1 MFTCCG
7 CITVLAVAALKYL
20 LPVTGAAA
28 ADDAYK
34 IKAYNPDAASAL
46 ATATYLGPTFG
57 DPIQSLLPFR

>member
-1 MFTCCG
+1 
-7 CITVLAVAALKYL
+7 VAALKYL
-20 LPVTGAAA
+20 LPVTGAVAAA

-57 DPIQSLLPFR
+57 DPIKSLLPFR